1 MASARGNTG
10 KSTARIASMVT
21 SIICARY
28 VLNAD
33 SRVVSETSV
42 DVVRCWGVLSSEP
55 GAGCGVGDTQG
66 DTAPPKGSGVPD
78 WCGGKRIEIATA
90 GRSKA
95 ADNVPGRSAKRVIE
109 RRRGITRSSHSER
122 KRKELSGGNRER
134 MAECSMTDALRKRAG
149 KQRTE

>member
-1 MASARGNTG
+1 LASARGNTG

-55 GAGCGVGDTQG
+55 GAGDTRG

-78 WCGGKRIEIATA
+78 WRGGKRIEIVTA